1 MAANYDQYIQEAA
14 NKYGVP
20 VNLVKAIIK
29 KESSGNPL
37 ATSKAG
43 ARGLMQ
49 LMPATAAS
57 LGVKN
62 SYDPKQNIDGGT
74 KYIAQMLNKYK
85 GNVGLALA
93 AYNAGEGNVD
103 KYGGIPPF
111 EETKEYVKTV
121 LGYYGG
127 GNMDLRPGTT
137 ANQYMEVPSPVKG
150 VLPNIFRAVTIVVLF
165 IMIFVLLFMA
175 FPAMQGVI
183 PATKAIKVAK
193 AVTAK

>member
-29 KESSGNPL
+29 QESRGNPL

-43 ARGLMQ
+43 AKGLMQ
-49 LMPATAAS
+49 LMPGTAKQ
-57 LGVKN
+57 LGVTN
-62 SYDPKQNIDGGT
+62 AYDPKQNIDGGT

-85 GNVGLALA
+85 GNVSLALA

-111 EETKEYVKTV
+111 AETKDYVKKV

-127 GNMDLRPGTT
+127 GNMDLKPGTA
-137 ANQYMEVPSPVKG
+137 ANQYMEVQSPVKG
-150 VLPNIFRAVTIVVLF
+150 MLPNIFRSITIVVLF

-175 FPAMQGVI
+175 FPAMQSVI
-183 PATKAIKVAK
+183 PATKALKVAK
-193 AVTAK
+193 AVTGK